1 MNGFEVLFMAPE
13 GRRHQGNQVLD
24 RVISLASELGI
35 NRYTRRLDTEAQG
48 QNGRTHSAHF
58 FELADRPEEVM
69 FVLDDHQ
76 CTELIDAVTAS
87 ELPLFCLKRPIEYWQ
102 LGSSA

>member
-13 GRRHQGNQVLD
+13 GRRHQGEQVLEK
-24 RVISLASELGI
+24 VISLASELGI
-35 NRYTRRLDTEAQG
+35 NSYTRRLDTEAQG

-69 FVLDDHQ
+69 FVLDDHH
-76 CTELIDAVTAS
+76 CNELIKVVTAA

-102 LGSSA
+102 LGATT